1 MLEAKVIEKVG
12 NSRPIPVDVRIISA
26 TNKDLEGLVQKGLF
40 RDDLFFRINVIPIS
54 LPPLRDRVEDIS
66 LLADSFFTRTR
77 LKSGKK
83 IRGIGNE
90 AMAFLMAYHW
100 PGNVRELRSALEYAF
115 VTCQEA
121 LIQPYHLP
129 PTIYSDPNG
138 SLAMERKAATS
149 PKQIK
154 RRKLVDALRRSGGNQ
169 SEAARILGVSRV
181 TVWKQIRE
189 FGIDLSRR
197 VDLSGHGL

>member
-1 MLEAKVIEKVG
+1 MKLLRVLEAKVIEKVG

-115 VTCQEA
+115 VTCQERG
-121 LIQPYHLP
+121 LP
-129 PTIYSDPNG
+129 
-138 SLAMERKAATS
+138 
-149 PKQIK
+149 K
-154 RRKLVDALRRSGGNQ
+154 R
-169 SEAARILGVSRV
+169 
-181 TVWKQIRE
+181 
-189 FGIDLSRR
+189 
-197 VDLSGHGL
+197 